1 MGDTNQNDTLS
12 IQGINAKGYGT
23 IALSVMTDRRLSVE
37 SKAIYAYLCSYTGRG
52 CTCYPSVQTICE
64 DLNISQK
71 RYYKFFTPL
80 KEFGYITTYQGE
92 RKGSSFK
99 HNVYMIN
106 QVLPS
111 PEPSMPSQTPVIEGN
126 SESLKPQVNGAG
138 QFDHVHF
145 EETNYDCGKLENVEN
160 SAVKPQVNG
169 AGQFGHVQFDHT
181 NNKPYGLKELK
192 DIKTHKGLKDLDL
205 QGDISQVVL
214 AQEPQV
220 SSSDSPTISNDVSR
234 AIPLSEIN
242 PISQETG
249 RALTEVEFTNLMDLC
264 STAVNDNGNGYA
276 RRPYAELLDE
286 GYTMKE
292 IAAAWQGRQ
301 ADCNAR
307 ACAPEFYPNLSEFLR
322 SSASKGARKTID
334 VARSRAAKKAR
345 DNAAR
350 QAEKEAVREAKERD
364 ARLCKESSRYATA
377 VALVEE
383 RKIELIEAMAGKS
396 LLLSVDEARERFESA
411 LEEKKKLS
419 EAAQGI
425 SAG

>member
-126 SESLKPQVNGAG
+126 SESL
-138 QFDHVHF
+138 
-145 EETNYDCGKLENVEN
+145 
-160 SAVKPQVNG
+160 KPQVNG